1 MRYTPILALLIGA
14 LSLSACGQR
23 DGSADVD
30 RALKDLN
37 VVDESNLN
45 GLMLAQSDPNEAVA
59 YFRRATSENP
69 KRMDLQRGLAKALI
83 RAKQP
88 NQAAPIFARVAESK
102 DGTDEDRL
110 ALADALIRAGD
121 WKAAEVQIDKVPP
134 SVQTY
139 QRFRLEAMIA
149 DSNKEWDAADSF
161 YQSAAGLTQ
170 TPAGVFNNWGYSKLT
185 RGKFTEA
192 ERLFTQALTHDSDL
206 FTAKNNMALARGA
219 QGNYELPVVDMTQE
233 ERALLLH
240 TLALTAIKQG
250 NVATGEG
257 LLRDAIDT
265 HPQHFAAAQRALD
278 ALASN
283 VSNG

>member
-1 MRYTPILALLIGA
+1 
-14 LSLSACGQR
+14 
-23 DGSADVD
+23 
-30 RALKDLN
+30 
-37 VVDESNLN
+37 
-45 GLMLAQSDPNEAVA
+45 
-59 YFRRATSENP
+59 
-69 KRMDLQRGLAKALI
+69 
-83 RAKQP
+83 
-88 NQAAPIFARVAESK
+88 
-102 DGTDEDRL
+102 
-110 ALADALIRAGD
+110 
-121 WKAAEVQIDKVPP
+121 
-134 SVQTY
+134 
-139 QRFRLEAMIA
+139 MIA

-170 TPAGVFNNWGYSKLT
+170 TPAGTFNNWGYSKLT
-185 RGKFTEA
+185 RGKFAEA
-192 ERLFTQALTHDSDL
+192 ERLFSQALVHDKTL

-219 QGNYELPVVDMTQE
+219 QNNYELPVVEMTQE

-265 HPQHFAAAQRALD
+265 HPQHFAAAQRSLD